1 MESRRA
7 SEHGGTLP
15 DAQQSANG
23 AEANTATEQIRKK

>member
-23 AEANTATEQIRKK
+23 EANTATEQIRKK